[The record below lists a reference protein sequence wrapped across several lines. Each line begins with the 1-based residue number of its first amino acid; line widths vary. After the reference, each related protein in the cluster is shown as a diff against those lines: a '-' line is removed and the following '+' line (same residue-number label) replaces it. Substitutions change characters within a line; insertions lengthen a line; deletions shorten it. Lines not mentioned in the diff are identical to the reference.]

1 MVIELDNF
9 KKDNNLN
16 HKEEMYLFYSKWL
29 LFLYFFSFNKNIFVA
44 GFFK

>member
-1 MVIELDNF
+1 MVIELEEF

-16 HKEEMYLFYSKWL
+16 HKEEMYLFYSKL
-29 LFLYFFSFNKNIFVA
+29 FLFLYFFSFNKNIFVA